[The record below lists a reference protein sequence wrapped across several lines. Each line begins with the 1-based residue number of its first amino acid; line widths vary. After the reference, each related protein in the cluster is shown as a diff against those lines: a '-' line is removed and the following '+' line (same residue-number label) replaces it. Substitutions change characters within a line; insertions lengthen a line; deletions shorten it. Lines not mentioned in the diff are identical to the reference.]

1 MSRKKKEWLRSM
13 GDNQGQAPSASALP
27 IVFYA
32 LARPLAHNSL
42 ESILDLKCKFTFSNL
57 VILTLI
63 SFYFFALIFICQLEK
78 CLHLLYMTNSDT
90 EFEKISTHA
99 LGKIPKVLLA
109 F

>member
-1 MSRKKKEWLRSM
+1 MSRKKKKEWLRPM

-63 SFYFFALIFICQLEK
+63 SFYFFALIFISQLEK

-90 EFEKISTHA
+90 R
-99 LGKIPKVLLA
+99 V
-109 F
+109 